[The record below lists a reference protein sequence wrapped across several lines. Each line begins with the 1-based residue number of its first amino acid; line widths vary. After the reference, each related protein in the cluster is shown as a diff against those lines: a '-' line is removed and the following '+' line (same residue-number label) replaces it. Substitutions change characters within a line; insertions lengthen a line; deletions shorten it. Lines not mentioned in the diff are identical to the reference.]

1 MTNIPAGDP
10 SEPEN
15 KSRLPLPIYI
25 VAGLILLGF
34 LGFLFMGLQ
43 RSQQGSISV
52 GQEVPRIKLTTF
64 DGQVVDTSTLK
75 GKVILINFWASWCAP
90 CESEAGALQEA
101 WENYKPGDQ
110 VLFLGV
116 DYVDTEPEARK
127 ILGKYGITYPNA
139 PDLGTKISQMFRI
152 RGVPE
157 TYIIDR
163 DGKLASIQIGPFNS
177 TSEIK
182 SIIDPLLQSSGSQ

>member
-1 MTNIPAGDP
+1 
-10 SEPEN
+10 
-15 KSRLPLPIYI
+15 
-25 VAGLILLGF
+25 
-34 LGFLFMGLQ
+34 MGLQ
-43 RSQQGSISV
+43 RSQQGPVRV
-52 GQEVPRIKLTTF
+52 GQVIPQIKMTTF
-64 DGQVVDTSTLK
+64 DDQTVDTSTLK

-90 CESEAGALQEA
+90 CESEAAALQET
-101 WENYKPGDQ
+101 WENYQPGGN

-163 DGKLASIQIGPFNS
+163 DGKLANIQIGPFNS
-177 TSEIK
+177 ASEIK
-182 SIIDPLLQSSGSQ
+182 SIIDPLLQSSGSK